1 MQAAAPIAGNL
12 MQTTPTSLAPVG
24 VFDSGVGGL
33 SVLQHIR
40 RLLPHESLLY
50 FADSGFAPY
59 GDKPKAIIVQRS
71 LAIAQFLLAQGIK
84 ALVVACNTATAAAI
98 SAIRQAYPS
107 LIVIGV
113 EPGLKPA
120 IALSK
125 SGVIGVLATRRTLES
140 HKFIALKDQLAE
152 ESKVS
157 FLPQPCIGLADQ
169 IEKGELQSHAT
180 TQLLQRYITPL
191 IAQGADTL
199 VLGCTHYPFVLPL
212 IQQLLQ
218 QAGKPASAVNI
229 VDTGEAVA
237 RQLERLLK
245 QNGHLNQENQPG
257 SLSAYTTGPR
267 SGLSNA
273 LGNLLKLPDAKE
285 LVQALA
291 LG

>member
-1 MQAAAPIAGNL
+1 MQAAQPHASIANAPI
-12 MQTTPTSLAPVG
+12 G

-40 RLLPHESLLY
+40 QLLPHESLLY

-59 GDKPKAIIVQRS
+59 GDKPEAVIVQRS
-71 LAIAQFLLAQGIK
+71 LAIAQFLLVQGIK

-98 SAIRQAYPS
+98 AAIRQAHPS

-125 SGVIGVLATRRTLES
+125 TGIIGVMATRRTLES
-140 HKFIALKDQLAE
+140 QKFIALKTQLSK

-157 FLPQPCIGLADQ
+157 FLPQACVGLADQ
-169 IEKGELQSHAT
+169 IEKGELQSQAT
-180 TQLLQRYITPL
+180 ALLLQRYVAPL

-212 IQQLLQ
+212 IRQLLQ
-218 QAGKPASAVNI
+218 QSGKQASDVSI
-229 VDTGEAVA
+229 VDTGDAVA
-237 RQLERLLK
+237 RHLQRLLM
-245 QNGHLNQENQPG
+245 QDCCLHAAGSPG
-257 SLSAYTTGPR
+257 TLGTYTTGPR

-273 LGNLLKLPDAKE
+273 LHNLLKLDDAKE

-291 LG
+291 LA